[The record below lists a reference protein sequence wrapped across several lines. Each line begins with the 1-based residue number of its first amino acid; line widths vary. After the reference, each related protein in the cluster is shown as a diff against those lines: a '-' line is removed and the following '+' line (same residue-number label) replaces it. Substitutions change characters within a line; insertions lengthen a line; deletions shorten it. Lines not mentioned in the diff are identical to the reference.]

1 MLAGCLLV
9 QWIGRAQTGVPL
21 SEGEKTVVEGNNT
34 FAVDLYGQLDKQEG
48 NLFFSPASISTAL
61 AMTYAGARGETAS
74 QMAKTLHFD
83 LESSQFHAA
92 MGALLR
98 RTTNASNA
106 YQLHEGNALWLQKGF
121 AFRQEFL
128 KLTTD
133 DYGAVLEHVDF
144 LRAAEAARVT
154 INNRVAEQ
162 TNGKIKDLIPS
173 KALSA
178 ATRLVLTNA
187 IYFKGDWQSPFKKE
201 STSTADFH
209 LTEQTVAAQVP
220 FMHERASFK
229 YYDGGSF
236 QSLAMPYKSGDLSM
250 IMFLPASNSSLAI
263 FESSLSGAKMTQWLG
278 ELEGQSQEVDLTLPK
293 FKATLQ
299 FELSRTL
306 EDMGMK
312 RAFSREEADFS
323 GITKASKLCLSAVIH
338 KAYIAVDEKGSEA
351 AAATA
356 VGIKAFAR
364 RAPQPPPIIF
374 RADHPFIFL
383 IRDNR
388 SGSILFLGRMSDPSK

>member
-1 MLAGCLLV
+1 MLVGCLLV
-9 QWIGRAQTGVPL
+9 QWLGRAQTAVPL
-21 SEGEKTVVEGNNT
+21 SEDEKTVVEGNNT
-34 FAVDLYGQLDKQEG
+34 FAVDLYGQLGKNEG

-74 QMAKTLHFD
+74 EMAKTLHFD

-92 MGALLR
+92 MGSLLR
-98 RTTNASNA
+98 RTSNSSNA
-106 YQLHEGNALWLQKGF
+106 YELHEGNALWLEKGF

-128 KLTTD
+128 KLTTE
-133 DYGAVLEHVDF
+133 DYAAALEHVDF

-162 TNGKIKDLIPS
+162 TNGKIQDLIPS
-173 KALSA
+173 NALSA
-178 ATRLVLTNA
+178 STRLVLTNA
-187 IYFKGDWQSPFKKE
+187 IYFKGDWASPFKKE
-201 STSTADFH
+201 GTSPADFH
-209 LTEQTVAAQVP
+209 ITERTVAPQVP

-236 QSLAMPYKSGDLSM
+236 QALAMPYKSGDLSM
-250 IMFLPASNSSLAI
+250 IVFLPASNSSLAI
-263 FESSLSGAKMTQWLG
+263 FESSMSAAKMTQWLG
-278 ELEGQSQEVDLTLPK
+278 ELEGQDQEVDLTLPK

-299 FELSRTL
+299 FELSNTL
-306 EDMGMK
+306 EGMGMK
-312 RAFSREEADFS
+312 RAFSRGEADFS
-323 GITKASKLCLSAVIH
+323 GITNASKLCLSAVIH

-356 VGIKAFAR
+356 LAFKTFAMR
-364 RAPQPPPIIF
+364 SPPAPPIVF
-374 RADHPFIFL
+374 NADHPFIFL

-388 SGSILFLGRMSDPSK
+388 SGGILFLGRMNDPSR